1 MKTEKEAKKAG
12 KKTPK
17 VKIEEDFWNCNNRL
31 AFAGEMDHMSR
42 GADSIWQSGFAT
54 RKGSRKVQQVRQ
66 ARGKIW

>member
-42 GADSIWQSGFAT
+42 GADSIWQSGYAT
-54 RKGSRKVQQVRQ
+54 RQGSRKVRQ
-66 ARGKIW
+66 AGGKIW